1 MRSSR
6 FVGILIT
13 GAVLVAASLYL
24 RGGRDDATSIEPVSA
39 GGRIVAAIRSE
50 PRSYNRLVEL
60 GQTGEL
66 INRLTQARLVRV
78 NRATFELEPWLAERW
93 ESSDDGLRHT
103 LHLRQGVAW
112 SDGTPFTSAD
122 VVFSLQAV
130 HDPRVKS
137 PLAASLMA
145 GGQPIR
151 AEAPD
156 PATVVMVYAAP
167 SGPGI
172 RLLDGLPIL
181 PQHKLESALN
191 DGTFADV
198 WGPATPPADLVGLG
212 PFLVR
217 EYQPGQRMILE
228 RNPRYWRTAPDGR
241 PLPYLDSIVLEV
253 VLDQNAELLRLQGG
267 DLDLTSAELRP
278 EDFVVVRR
286 LEQQGALRIVE
297 LGIGTDPDGFWFCLK
312 PEVKQRDPRFAF
324 LQKRE
329 FRQAISHAVDR
340 EAFVETVFLG
350 DGMPLW
356 GPITRGNTRW
366 FSPDVPRYP
375 YDLDRARQLLASIGL
390 EDRNGNGVVE
400 DAAGTEARFTV
411 ITQKGITY
419 YERGTT
425 VLRDQA
431 AMIGIALDIAPLE
444 QGLLVDRLMA
454 CNYDAVYFRPLM
466 SDLDPAGNLDLW
478 LSSGGSHLWNMKQ
491 ETPATGW
498 EAQMDELML
507 EQASTIDDDR
517 RRELFNEVQR
527 IWAENAP
534 ALYFAAPRLYVAHSA
549 RLRGVVP
556 AVQRPAVLWNAD
568 SLSVADAAA
577 RADER

>member
-13 GAVLVAASLYL
+13 ATVLVAAAFYL
-24 RGGRDDATSIEPVSA
+24 RGGRDDATSLEPVST
-39 GGRIVAAIRSE
+39 GGRIVAAIRAE
-50 PRSYNRLVEL
+50 PRSYNRLVEA

-66 INRLTQARLVRV
+66 INTLTQARLVRI

-103 LHLRQGVAW
+103 LHLRQGVTW

-122 VVFSLQAV
+122 VVFSLRAA

-137 PLAASLMA
+137 PVASSLMA

-151 AEAPD
+151 AEAAD
-156 PATVVMVYAAP
+156 PATVVMTYAAP
-167 SGPGI
+167 SGPGV

-181 PQHKLESALN
+181 PKHKLESAL
-191 DGTFADV
+191 DGGTFADA
-198 WGPATPPADLVGLG
+198 WGAATPPADLVGLG

-217 EYQPGQRMILE
+217 EYQPGQRMVLE
-228 RNPRYWRTAPDGR
+228 RNPRYWRAAPDGR

-253 VLDQNAELLRLQGG
+253 VTDQNAELLRLQGR
-267 DLDLTSAELRP
+267 DLDLTSSELRP

-286 LEQQGALRIVE
+286 LEQQGMVRIVE
-297 LGIGTDPDGFWFCLK
+297 LGIGTDADGFWFCLK
-312 PEVKQRDPRFAF
+312 PEVKRGDPRFAF
-324 LQKRE
+324 VQKRE

-350 DGMPLW
+350 EGMPLW
-356 GPITRGNTRW
+356 GPITLGNSRW

-375 YDLDRARQLLASIGL
+375 YDLDRARMLLASIGL

-411 ITQKGITY
+411 ITQKGVTY

-444 QGLLVDRLMA
+444 QGLLVDRLLK
-454 CNYDAVYFRPLM
+454 CNYDAIYFRPLM
-466 SDLDPAGNLDLW
+466 SDFDPAGNLDLW
-478 LSSGGSHLWNMKQ
+478 LSSGGSHLWNMAQKM
-491 ETPATGW
+491 PATEW
-498 EAQMDELML
+498 EAQIDKLML
-507 EQASTIDDDR
+507 EQASTTDEKR
-517 RRELFNEVQR
+517 RRELFHEVQR

-534 ALYFAAPRLYVAHSA
+534 ALYFAAPRLFVAHSA
-549 RLRGVVP
+549 RLQGVVP

-568 SLSVADAAA
+568 SLSVADGSAAT
-577 RADER
+577 DER